1 MATEQS
7 RTFLQYSPLLSLP
20 GSSPNHPNADIFTTV
35 SRFNAEA
42 PPHTDMLLDLLNR
55 IDLGPHDE
63 LLQTILTKIAVC
75 TYSVTT
81 DRLLRQAIEAEN
93 EAEWWGRIERS
104 TWSTSYFL
112 LQSMNSNPDGRNK
125 YALTTLTFVFSHS
138 LPFSACPSRWRYI
151 QCG

>member
-7 RTFLQYSPLLSLP
+7 RTLLQYSPLLSLP
-20 GSSPNHPNADIFTTV
+20 GPSPDHPNADVYATV

-63 LLQTILTKIAVC
+63 LLHIILTKIAVC
-75 TYSVTT
+75 TYSVTA

-93 EAEWWGRIERS
+93 EAEWWGRIERN

-112 LQSMNSNPDGRNK
+112 LQSMHSNS
-125 YALTTLTFVFSHS
+125 
-138 LPFSACPSRWRYI
+138 
-151 QCG
+151 